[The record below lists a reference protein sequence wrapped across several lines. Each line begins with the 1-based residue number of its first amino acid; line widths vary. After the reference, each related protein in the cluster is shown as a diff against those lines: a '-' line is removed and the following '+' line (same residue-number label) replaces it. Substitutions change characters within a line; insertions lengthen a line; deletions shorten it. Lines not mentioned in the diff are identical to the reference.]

1 MFHFV
6 TKTAGGQAVTL
17 DCVTKTAGG
26 LAVALDCVTEKVAV
40 CNETGCDSLDSL
52 QFQVDRT
59 KDSVT
64 AIQFIGDKAC
74 FYRVAL

>member
-6 TKTAGGQAVTL
+6 TKTAGGQAV
-17 DCVTKTAGG
+17 
-26 LAVALDCVTEKVAV
+26 ALDCVTEKVGV

-59 KDSVT
+59 KDCYSNPV
-64 AIQFIGDKAC
+64 
-74 FYRVAL
+74 YW